1 MSHQYPGSTRSKR
14 RHIDLDETAQTE
26 NKSPVLD
33 SWARFVVTEAAD
45 KQPLK
50 LNPFA
55 ISKAVS
61 GICGEVKK
69 VTRLRSG
76 SLLVE
81 GSRRQQSLNL
91 LSLTT
96 FANIEVA
103 VSVHKTLNSCRGIVR
118 DRAGC
123 LSDMSEQDITDELK
137 TQGVTAVERFTMKS
151 RDGDIILSNTYLL
164 TFALSAIPTSIKAG
178 YLNIGVEVYVPNPL
192 RCFKCQKFGHGS
204 KSCDHSV
211 ICQRCGADHDSINCT
226 SEIKCPN
233 CKGQHLAS
241 SRLCPVWQKQSK
253 ILKLKHEQNISFY
266 EAKKVSESQ
275 SSSIPL
281 TRSYSAAATISA
293 PPTPPTVS
301 ISIQTEL
308 TWVTSDKPIS
318 LSSVITSNTS
328 STQTVSQSEPL
339 IANSDAVAPANTESE
354 ATQADLQS
362 LLEQL
367 PQPCVIMGDLNGL
380 NPLWRSVDTNA
391 KEVFLNNPFDAL
403 DMDVTPSPETR
414 RGSSSSHSRER
425 SPIEPP

>member
-14 RHIDLDETAQTE
+14 RHMDLDETAQTE

-33 SWARFVVTEAAD
+33 SWARFVVIEAAD

-55 ISKAVS
+55 ISRAVS
-61 GICGEVKK
+61 GICGEVKN
-69 VTRLRSG
+69 VTRLRRG

-81 GSRRQQSLNL
+81 CSRRQQSLNL

-103 VSVHKTLNSCRGIVR
+103 VSVHKTLNSCPGIVR
-118 DRAGC
+118 DRARC

-137 TQGVTAVERFTMKS
+137 TQGVTAVKRFTMKS
-151 RDGDIILSNTYLL
+151 RDGDIIPSNTYLL
-164 TFALSAIPTSIKAG
+164 TFALSAIPTSIKTG

-192 RCFKCQKFGHGS
+192 RCFKKFGHGS

-211 ICQRCGADHDSINCT
+211 ICQRCGDDHDSINCT
-226 SEIKCPN
+226 SEIKRPN
-233 CKGQHLAS
+233 CKGQHLAL

-253 ILKLKHEQNISFY
+253 IIKLKHEQNISFY
-266 EAKKVSESQ
+266 EAKKVIESQ

-281 TRSYSAAATISA
+281 TRTYSAAATISA
-293 PPTPPTVS
+293 PPSPPTVS

-328 STQTVSQSEPL
+328 STQTVSHSEPL
-339 IANSDAVAPANTESE
+339 IANSDAVAPATTESE
-354 ATQADLQS
+354 ATVEPATIESDVVTLTRKERKKLNKKQTNRNSSSSEL
-362 LLEQL
+362 
-367 PQPCVIMGDLNGL
+367 VIHN
-380 NPLWRSVDTNA
+380 S
-391 KEVFLNNPFDAL
+391 FDAL
-403 DMDVTPSPETR
+403 DMDVTPSSQ
-414 RGSSSSHSRER
+414 SSSRSPSSSRVRER